1 MSVEKIIYYIDDDE
15 ASAYSM
21 HELLEG
27 FSKKGYEV
35 EFLHLKGTEEEF
47 LSELEIKNGVGII
60 LDYELSGSGIYAD
73 ATELWKK
80 IKRQNPT
87 YPLCIYTSHID
98 DVRINQDVE
107 RSFPKDDR
115 VAFDTIADMLEY
127 MDSQI
132 QQGLQNI
139 NTLERVNKGLKTD
152 DSFSIEVMN
161 NEIDIENQFSI
172 SQKSRVESDNNT
184 KLNELIEKAYCIID
198 NYTDKI

>member
-21 HELLEG
+21 HELLEE

-35 EFLHLKGTEEEF
+35 EFLHLRGTEEF

-98 DVRINQDVE
+98 DVRINPDVE
-107 RSFPKDDR
+107 KSFPKDDR
-115 VAFDTIADMLEY
+115 IAFEVIADMLEY
-127 MDSQI
+127 MDNQI

-139 NTLERVNKGLKTD
+139 NTLERVNKGLKD
-152 DSFSIEVMN
+152 DAYFSIEVMN
-161 NEIDIENQFSI
+161 NEIEIGNQFSI
-172 SQKSRVESDNNT
+172 CRQPRVESSNSSE
-184 KLNELIEKAYCIID
+184 LSELIKKAYSIID
-198 NYTDKI
+198 SYAGID

>member
-21 HELLEG
+21 HELLEE

-98 DVRINQDVE
+98 DVRISSDVE
-107 RSFPKDDR
+107 KSFPKDDKI
-115 VAFDTIADMLEY
+115 AFEVIEEMLEY
-127 MDSQI
+127 MDNQI

-152 DSFSIEVMN
+152 GSFSIEVMN

-172 SQKSRVESDNNT
+172 SQKSRVKSPNDV
-184 KLNELIEKAYCIID
+184 KLNELIEKAYKIIND
-198 NYTDKI
+198 YNGME

>member
-1 MSVEKIIYYIDDDE
+1 
-15 ASAYSM
+15 
-21 HELLEG
+21 
-27 FSKKGYEV
+27 
-35 EFLHLKGTEEEF
+35 
-47 LSELEIKNGVGII
+47 
-60 LDYELSGSGIYAD
+60 
-73 ATELWKK
+73 
-80 IKRQNPT
+80 
-87 YPLCIYTSHID
+87 
-98 DVRINQDVE
+98 
-107 RSFPKDDR
+107 
-115 VAFDTIADMLEY
+115 MLEY